1 MNCNRMKERRN
12 KEFLIY
18 NRDFPENS
26 VKVSKLTIG
35 SLSEK
40 KKDCKSNVV
49 SRPLTPD
56 MFEED
61 FPSVPETMNYP
72 DVALQIEGVESVD
85 WDISSLLCHM
95 YYLFTD
101 SPTRRA
107 LFTQLTGCASFPLKF
122 CGVRWLENAKCFQ
135 RALQIWDHV
144 VKFLKEAKLLK
155 IKPVETLKR
164 AACDPFLK
172 CKLAFFKTIA
182 DECQTFL
189 QRFRTSKPM
198 TPYLFEAVEKL
209 LRYHMNRCVKPDL
222 MKCTGETAITVTERQ
237 KLEFIHECR
246 SMLTTMIAKLLERSP
261 LKQKAVRGLS
271 SLDPCV
277 IQHSPQLG
285 QKRFSFILE
294 ELNYANIIN
303 DVLAENAKKE
313 YLHFCNLKKSQLQEI
328 FRPCDQFS
336 DEVGL
341 DTIYDDLETEES
353 ASPPSVAPWRGTAMS
368 ELKNRYSPGLPPVQ
382 ASANHTVL
390 FQLPVSPGCP
400 LKPYPH
406 VSKDRWD
413 SLHVRMP
420 SSSLSLYPVENAGK
434 DGEEKQLRPR
444 WELVQEALLKP
455 IPSSKQLQDAIF
467 SYNSKYSS
475 TSEQVEED
483 SRDAKPGANLKEA
496 KTGEDLREAKTEKD
510 SKEDKTGENSKE
522 AKTEEDLR
530 EAKTGKDSREAKTGK
545 DSREAKT
552 GEDLRDAKPREKLK
566 EAKTGKDSREAKT
579 EKGSRDAKPE
589 ENLKGAKTLEDLRES
604 KTGTLLPQIIGLA
617 LQLPSLVTGPIP
629 LLVQHR
635 NQSVSLTQLQV
646 ASLLAN
652 AFLCTF
658 PRRNTAKRFSEYYKY
673 PDINFNRLFH
683 SSQKRFSCCIEKLRC
698 LIHYFHRVCTKSPV
712 GVLTYSRQYLSSSQL
727 PDWTSSKKF
736 LPQLHISS
744 SGTIEKEGDGFLQ
757 VDFANKYAF

>member
-1 MNCNRMKERRN
+1 M
-12 KEFLIY
+12 
-18 NRDFPENS
+18 
-26 VKVSKLTIG
+26 
-35 SLSEK
+35 
-40 KKDCKSNVV
+40 
-49 SRPLTPD
+49 
-56 MFEED
+56 
-61 FPSVPETMNYP
+61 
-72 DVALQIEGVESVD
+72 
-85 WDISSLLCHM
+85 
-95 YYLFTD
+95 
-101 SPTRRA
+101 
-107 LFTQLTGCASFPLKF
+107 
-122 CGVRWLENAKCFQ
+122 
-135 RALQIWDHV
+135 
-144 VKFLKEAKLLK
+144 
-155 IKPVETLKR
+155 
-164 AACDPFLK
+164 
-172 CKLAFFKTIA
+172 
-182 DECQTFL
+182 CQ
-189 QRFRTSKPM
+189 
-198 TPYLFEAVEKL
+198 
-209 LRYHMNRCVKPDL
+209 
-222 MKCTGETAITVTERQ
+222 
-237 KLEFIHECR
+237 
-246 SMLTTMIAKLLERSP
+246 
-261 LKQKAVRGLS
+261 
-271 SLDPCV
+271 
-277 IQHSPQLG
+277 
-285 QKRFSFILE
+285 
-294 ELNYANIIN
+294 
-303 DVLAENAKKE
+303 
-313 YLHFCNLKKSQLQEI
+313 
-328 FRPCDQFS
+328 
-336 DEVGL
+336 
-341 DTIYDDLETEES
+341 
-353 ASPPSVAPWRGTAMS
+353 
-368 ELKNRYSPGLPPVQ
+368 
-382 ASANHTVL
+382 
-390 FQLPVSPGCP
+390 
-400 LKPYPH
+400 
-406 VSKDRWD
+406 
-413 SLHVRMP
+413 
-420 SSSLSLYPVENAGK
+420 AGK

-467 SYNSKYSS
+467 SYNSKYSERWDFS
-475 TSEQVEED
+475 TLHTFFSQVEED

-673 PDINFNRLFH
+673 PDINFNSLTH
-683 SSQKRFSCCIEKLRC
+683 LKA
-698 LIHYFHRVCTKSPV
+698 PV